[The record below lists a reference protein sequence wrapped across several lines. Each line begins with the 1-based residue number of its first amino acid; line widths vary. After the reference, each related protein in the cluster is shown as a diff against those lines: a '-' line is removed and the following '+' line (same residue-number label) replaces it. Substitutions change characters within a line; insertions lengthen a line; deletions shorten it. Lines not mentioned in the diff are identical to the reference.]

1 MFYVFRSS
9 PTDGDNKEN
18 VSNSV
23 NDKGYN
29 ANATMFA
36 QPYKRNGASHKY
48 TDSVIGSLKNGV
60 VSMWGSSKT
69 SVGSDKNSQ
78 RGGRPLLHYG
88 AASVGYPSSAAG
100 YANRRH
106 QLIRRAHSIANSENG
121 FSYSDYGSEGG
132 FSHHSGLSG
141 NSIPGVTL
149 TRQTS
154 SEQLNSKS
162 LELQR
167 KMLLANQ
174 TRLAEDLKNEKK
186 NVMMI
191 KAKAHKK
198 VKQMQIQMQAEKRQH
213 QLKEKVAAVKLEQ
226 AEQMSK
232 RDKFMVSDLQK
243 KLIALEQDYNNLR
256 IQRNGY
262 NGSAPGS
269 PIAME
274 TQKLINR
281 IQLLEGNNHQLIGHQ
296 EKSRRELTSLKETIS
311 SCNDT
316 MKQQQNQILILNQQI
331 AEMRKLHGF
340 GRGNSSA
347 EELLQKQIRVLKS
360 QRRML
365 IQELKDLREQNEQL
379 KNIIVT
385 GGDRTGKK

>member
-1 MFYVFRSS
+1 M
-9 PTDGDNKEN
+9 
-18 VSNSV
+18 
-23 NDKGYN
+23 
-29 ANATMFA
+29 
-36 QPYKRNGASHKY
+36 
-48 TDSVIGSLKNGV
+48 
-60 VSMWGSSKT
+60 
-69 SVGSDKNSQ
+69 
-78 RGGRPLLHYG
+78 HYG

-141 NSIPGVTL
+141 HSIPGLNSPL

-232 RDKFMVSDLQK
+232 RDKFMVSELQK
-243 KLIALEQDYNNLR
+243 KLSALQQDYNLR

-281 IQLLEGNNHQLIGHQ
+281 IQELQGNNNLLVGHQ